1 MRTVG
6 IGSLVRIVSFG
17 RGVRCGE
24 GIHVMELAF
33 DDKSLSPPR
42 HGINSYASRG
52 VASVKMMP
60 IGIPKVAYRIPGAQ
74 QADWVDIYNR
84 MYRERIIFL
93 GQEIDDEFANQ
104 IIGVMLYLDQED
116 SMKPIYLY
124 INWYVRWSLWS

>member
-1 MRTVG
+1 MY
-6 IGSLVRIVSFG
+6 
-17 RGVRCGE
+17 
-24 GIHVMELAF
+24 VMELAF
-33 DDKSLSPPR
+33 NDKSLSPPR
-42 HGINSYASRG
+42 HGVNSYASCGVASG

-116 SMKPIYLY
+116 STKPIYLY
-124 INWYVRWSLWS
+124 INWYV